1 VVALGWAARQVRVP
15 YLIMLVLGGVLLGF
29 IPGLPQVP
37 LDPSLILSIVLLPV
51 LYQAALFTSW
61 RDFRRHLRAIS
72 SLAIGLVLVTT
83 LAVAVT
89 VHFLIPT
96 LPWAA
101 AFALGAIISPPDA
114 VAATAVLSRFK
125 LSKRVVTILEGESL
139 VNDASGLVLY
149 KFAVAAAVTGTFSVL
164 EAAGGSVYMAAAGLG
179 LGYAMGRAFVAI
191 HKRLRDPQTQIMLSI
206 ALPYAAYLLAETLHL
221 SGVLAVVAAGLVRGR
236 HAPEVLSAQ
245 SRLLGYAVWN
255 IIVFFINALVFMT
268 IGLQLPGIL
277 ARLSGYPPGQLARFA
292 LAVSGVAILVRLSW
306 VFPAAYLPRRLNRHI
321 RETEPRLAWQNVI
334 IVG

>member
-1 VVALGWAARQVRVP
+1 MELLEALVVLFLCVVALGWAARQVRVP

-101 AFALGAIISPPDA
+101 ACPRGDHLAPGCGRGDGCLKPLQAIQA
-114 VAATAVLSRFK
+114 CR
-125 LSKRVVTILEGESL
+125 
-139 VNDASGLVLY
+139 
-149 KFAVAAAVTGTFSVL
+149 
-164 EAAGGSVYMAAAGLG
+164 
-179 LGYAMGRAFVAI
+179 
-191 HKRLRDPQTQIMLSI
+191 HDP
-206 ALPYAAYLLAETLHL
+206 
-221 SGVLAVVAAGLVRGR
+221 RGR
-236 HAPEVLSAQ
+236 KPGE
-245 SRLLGYAVWN
+245 RCLGPG
-255 IIVFFINALVFMT
+255 ALQVC
-268 IGLQLPGIL
+268 
-277 ARLSGYPPGQLARFA
+277 
-292 LAVSGVAILVRLSW
+292 
-306 VFPAAYLPRRLNRHI
+306 RRRRRH
-321 RETEPRLAWQNVI
+321 WD
-334 IVG
+334 

>member
-1 VVALGWAARQVRVP
+1 MELLEALVVLFLCAGARLGGPPAP
-15 YLIMLVLGGVLLGF
+15 VLGGVTLGF

-37 LDPSLILSIVLLPV
+37 LDPGLIPFIVLPPV
-51 LYQAALFTSW
+51 LYQGALFTSW
-61 RDFRRHLRAIS
+61 RDFRRHFRAIS
-72 SLAIGLVLVTT
+72 SLSIGLVLATT

-164 EAAGGSVYMAAAGLG
+164 EAAGGFVYMAAAGIG
-179 LGYAMGRAFVAI
+179 LSYAMGRAFIAI
-191 HKRLRDPQTQIMLSI
+191 HKRLTGTRRPRSCCPLCCPT
-206 ALPYAAYLLAETLHL
+206 LLTC
-221 SGVLAVVAAGLVRGR
+221 S
-236 HAPEVLSAQ
+236 
-245 SRLLGYAVWN
+245 
-255 IIVFFINALVFMT
+255 
-268 IGLQLPGIL
+268 
-277 ARLSGYPPGQLARFA
+277 
-292 LAVSGVAILVRLSW
+292 
-306 VFPAAYLPRRLNRHI
+306 PRRCTSLGSLRSS
-321 RETEPRLAWQNVI
+321 PPAWCAGRGAGCSPANPLRGDQS
-334 IVG
+334 GAQARSR